1 MVAKSHFSRRDAP
14 VSSATLNHRLLAQ
27 SWRRSMSSWIED
39 LFEGMAHA
47 NPL

>member
-1 MVAKSHFSRRDAP
+1 MDAKSHFSRRDTP

-27 SWRRSMSSWIED
+27 SCRRSTSSWIED
-39 LFEGMAHA
+39 VFEGMAHA